1 MQIITLLNPVT
12 QPHPLPSSGSCR
24 KRGLCPRWVPQTP
37 AGTAGQGRCLRPPC
51 AGLGMEE
58 AARKREIIK
67 TDVDKASAGIFC
79 FRAITESGDKNKMNK
94 VQSVICFSWTY
105 HSSAPSAFV
114 SVSSTG
120 TGALSCC
127 FHPLAQEMFCSGLL
141 SQTASGVLLPLLRAS
156 PRYPHG
162 VFVPPPP
169 WQHRAPCS
177 YRHRSVTDLLHC
189 SYCFFESPPVNQ
201 NAC

>member
-1 MQIITLLNPVT
+1 MQMVPLLNPVT
-12 QPHPLPSSGSCR
+12 QPHPLPSSEKEKGA
-24 KRGLCPRWVPQTP
+24 LPRWVLQTP
-37 AGTAGQGRCLRPPC
+37 AGTAGQ
-51 AGLGMEE
+51 GLGMEE

-94 VQSVICFSWTY
+94 VQSVICFSWPY

-120 TGALSCC
+120 TGALSCR

-141 SQTASGVLLPLLRAS
+141 SQTASGVLLPRLRAS